1 MKMLIACKRV
11 PDPSTKIRVKQDGM
25 GIDAEGV
32 KFVISALDE
41 VAIEEGLRL
50 KERHGGEVIL
60 FSLGPAQAEEQL
72 RTGLA
77 MGADRGVLIVDQGF
91 PDSDL
96 VARILA
102 AVCREERPD
111 LILLGKVSPD
121 TDASQVGQLAAT
133 YLGLPQ
139 ATCASKI
146 EMEPDGSKAVVTC
159 EVEGGHERIEVQL
172 PAVVTCD
179 FRLNSPRYASAP
191 MIMKARAK
199 PIRKISLDELGVEVT
214 AKVKVLKLLASPK
227 RAQGVRVD
235 SVEELLRRL
244 REEAKAL

>member
-1 MKMLIACKRV
+1 MKILVTCKRV
-11 PDPSTKIRVKQDGM
+11 PDPSTKIRVKQDGV
-25 GIDAEGV
+25 GIDPEGV

-50 KERHGGEVIL
+50 REQRGGGVIL
-60 FSLGPAQAEEQL
+60 FSLGPPQAEDQL

-77 MGADRGVLIVDQGF
+77 MGADRGILTVHEGF
-91 PDSDL
+91 ADSDL
-96 VARILA
+96 VARTLA
-102 AVCREERPD
+102 AVSREERPD

-121 TDASQVGQLAAT
+121 TDAGQVGQLAAE

-159 EVEGGHERIEVQL
+159 EVEGGHERIEVQI

-199 PIRKISLDELGVEVT
+199 PIRKISLDELGVEPA
-214 AKVKVLKLLASPK
+214 AKVKVVKLLPPPK
-227 RAQGVRVD
+227 RPEGARVD

-244 REEAKAL
+244 REEAKVL